1 MLDTGNSMVDL
12 EMSHQNE
19 VPNYDVEGFFMR
31 KVNGIL
37 NGPMENEA
45 PDGST
50 KIISELGESET
61 LESLAQKAGDGSN
74 LLADGSVSIVSKVCF
89 FGVTIAYFSIA

>member
-1 MLDTGNSMVDL
+1 
-12 EMSHQNE
+12 MSIK
-19 VPNYDVEGFFMR
+19 R
-31 KVNGIL
+31 IL
-37 NGPMENEA
+37 VIHGGLYKQITLNHGPYLNEA